1 MDVKTFDEKRNLIVN
16 YLPSNL
22 TQDEVQ
28 RLFSRIGPVSNCKL
42 IRNFESGQSLGY
54 AFIEY
59 PSENL
64 ALEAINTLDGTK
76 MEGKTLKVSYA
87 RQSSPDIKNSNVY
100 VAGLPDH
107 VSENDLYTLFTP
119 FGKIITHKLLTNSDK
134 TSKGV
139 GFVRYSLKSEAQNAI
154 ECMGGKVLDKCKTP
168 LTVKL
173 AIPPVSKQQ
182 NSLLASTS
190 QINAMAGIPG
200 VSALRGSLRFNPLAP
215 SNQAITHTGQV
226 LSAISSLEQQ
236 TLSPIANPALIQ
248 LKTTQQVIPNATTAS
263 LTPASASQA
272 FTIYI
277 YGLQV
282 HHNELHLYELFA
294 PFGAILNVKLIRDLK
309 KEDKP
314 SKGYGFI
321 NFRKYE
327 DSLAAINSLNNQVLE
342 GKVLQVSFKNA
353 ASIGLAT
360 VQQQHQQQ
368 AILSSAGLQ
377 PSLQQQQPQFQARPH
392 IPHHHHHHHHQQ
404 QHHHLAAAGLPH
416 HDSSPLF
423 SNFHHMKYPN

>member
-1 MDVKTFDEKRNLIVN
+1 MDFDEKRNLIVN

-22 TQDEVQ
+22 TQDDVQ
-28 RLFSRIGPVSNCKL
+28 NLFSEVGPVSNCKL
-42 IRNFESGQSLGY
+42 IRNYETGQSLGY

-59 PSENL
+59 PADNL
-64 ALEAINTLDGTK
+64 ALDAINYLDGKK
-76 MEGKTLKVSYA
+76 MEGKILKVSYA

-107 VSENDLYTLFTP
+107 VSEDELFSL
-119 FGKIITHKLLTNSDK
+119 FSSYGKIITHKLLINSDK
-134 TSKGV
+134 SSKGV
-139 GFVRYSLKSEAQNAI
+139 GFVRYALKSEAQNAI
-154 ECMGGKVLDKCKTP
+154 EGMGGKMLDKAKAP

-200 VSALRGSLRFNPLAP
+200 VSSLRGSLRFNPLAP
-215 SNQAITHTGQV
+215 SNQAITNTQQV
-226 LSAISSLEQQ
+226 LSGIS
-236 TLSPIANPALIQ
+236 TLDHQHALSQVTNPALMQ
-248 LKTTQQVIPNATTAS
+248 LKAAESS
-263 LTPASASQA
+263 LIQSQTSASVTAATQA
-272 FTIYI
+272 FSVYI
-277 YGLQV
+277 YGLQI
-282 HHNELHLYELFA
+282 HHNELHLYELFS

-327 DSLAAINSLNNQVLE
+327 EAVSAVNALNNQVLE
-342 GKVLQVSFKNA
+342 GKLLQVSFKQNKPGIGGLHQPA
-353 ASIGLAT
+353 ALLPTTALAST
-360 VQQQHQQQ
+360 
-368 AILSSAGLQ
+368 L
-377 PSLQQQQPQFQARPH
+377 
-392 IPHHHHHHHHQQ
+392 HQQ
-404 QHHHLAAAGLPH
+404 QHYQTAQQHQHLTLAHTA
-416 HDSSPLF
+416 DNSTMF

>member
-1 MDVKTFDEKRNLIVN
+1 MDMKSFDEKRNLIVN

-22 TQDEVQ
+22 TQDDVQKKFSEV
-28 RLFSRIGPVSNCKL
+28 GPVSNCKL
-42 IRNFESGQSLGY
+42 IRNYETGQSLGY

-59 PSENL
+59 PTDKL
-64 ALEAINTLDGTK
+64 ALDAIKLIDGTNVD
-76 MEGKTLKVSYA
+76 GKTLKVSYA

-100 VAGLPDH
+100 IAGLPDH
-107 VSENDLYTLFTP
+107 FSETELFTKFSP
-119 FGKIITHKLLTNSDK
+119 FGKIITHKLLINQDGS
-134 TSKGV
+134 SKGV
-139 GFVRYSLKSEAQNAI
+139 GFVRYSLKSEAQKAI
-154 ECMGGKVLDKCKTP
+154 EGMGGKILNNSKGP

-200 VSALRGSLRFNPLAP
+200 VSTLRGSLRFNPLAP
-215 SNQAITHTGQV
+215 SNQAITNTPQILTGISTALDHQQALSQV
-226 LSAISSLEQQ
+226 
-236 TLSPIANPALIQ
+236 TNPALMQYKAAESSLIQ
-248 LKTTQQVIPNATTAS
+248 NQANANVTTA
-263 LTPASASQA
+263 TQA
-272 FTIYI
+272 FSVYI

-327 DSLAAINSLNNQVLE
+327 EAISAVTALNNQVLE
-342 GKVLQVSFKNA
+342 GKLLQVSFKQNKPGI
-353 ASIGLAT
+353 SGI
-360 VQQQHQQQ
+360 QP
-368 AILSSAGLQ
+368 AGL
-377 PSLQQQQPQFQARPH
+377 LQTSALASTL
-392 IPHHHHHHHHQQ
+392 HQQ
-404 QHHHLAAAGLPH
+404 QHYQTAQQHQHLTLAHAQ
-416 HDSSPLF
+416 DNSTVF

>member
-1 MDVKTFDEKRNLIVN
+1 MANKTFARFAPYHTINMPQQPAMDMNSFDEKRNLIVN

-22 TQDEVQ
+22 SQDDVQKKFSEV
-28 RLFSRIGPVSNCKL
+28 GPVSNCKL
-42 IRNFESGQSLGY
+42 IRNYETGQSLGY

-59 PSENL
+59 PTDKL
-64 ALEAINTLDGTK
+64 ALDAIKLIDGTNV
-76 MEGKTLKVSYA
+76 EGKILKVSYA

-100 VAGLPDH
+100 IAGLPDH
-107 VSENDLYTLFTP
+107 FSENELFNNFSP
-119 FGKIITHKLLTNSDK
+119 YGKIITHKLLINQDGS
-134 TSKGV
+134 SKGV

-154 ECMGGKVLDKCKTP
+154 EGMGGKILNNSKGP

-190 QINAMAGIPG
+190 QINALAGLPG
-200 VSALRGSLRFNPLAP
+200 VSTLRGSLRFNPLAP
-215 SNQAITHTGQV
+215 SNQAITNTPQILTGISTALDHQQALSQV
-226 LSAISSLEQQ
+226 NNPTLVQYKGESSLIQNQ
-236 TLSPIANPALIQ
+236 TSANA
-248 LKTTQQVIPNATTAS
+248 NGAA
-263 LTPASASQA
+263 QA
-272 FTIYI
+272 FSVYI

-327 DSLAAINSLNNQVLE
+327 EAISAVTALNNQVLE
-342 GKVLQVSFKNA
+342 GKLLQVSFKQNKPGISGPQPAGLLPTSALTSTLHQQHYQNA
-353 ASIGLAT
+353 
-360 VQQQHQQQ
+360 QQHQHMTIAHTQDN
-368 AILSSAGLQ
+368 STV
-377 PSLQQQQPQFQARPH
+377 
-392 IPHHHHHHHHQQ
+392 
-404 QHHHLAAAGLPH
+404 
-416 HDSSPLF
+416 F